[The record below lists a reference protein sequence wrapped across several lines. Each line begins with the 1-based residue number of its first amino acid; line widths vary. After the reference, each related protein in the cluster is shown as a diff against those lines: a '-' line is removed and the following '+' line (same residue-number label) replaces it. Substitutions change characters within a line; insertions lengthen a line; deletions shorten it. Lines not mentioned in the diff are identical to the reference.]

1 MPGRKVIQVN
11 ANYRYG
17 FNGKEKDKDITSGD
31 LDFGARI
38 YDSRLGRFLSI
49 DRFTGKTAFYSP
61 YIFAGNKPIA
71 AIDYNGDVEIIIT
84 YHKTDRNG
92 KLTVTTYTQIIETV
106 EDIRG
111 ITRDAY
117 KLDVYEKEILM
128 KYPQGPNAYTE
139 YYGWQTSSITQDK
152 ESGKTPEDR
161 EYPGFGGWIAKNLYK
176 LVVKTNPVAKF
187 GDATGYDRDQV
198 TGEYKDP
205 ARARAQA
212 AEAVFDLI
220 TIGKGAIAEK
230 GLEAVLG
237 KYVIGKLKDYAVE
250 QTLTLALKTF
260 GADKTAI
267 LGYHLTK
274 LIIDGKAGKINDIFK
289 LLQKETSIVGKGEDA
304 AKQLNEKFG
313 IDLNIPKDGKAA
325 VTKAVQSVGEDPS
338 KINK

>member
-1 MPGRKVIQVN
+1 MPGRKFAQGGSG
-11 ANYRYG
+11 YRYG
-17 FNGKEKDKDITSGD
+17 FNGKENDKDINEGA

-38 YDSRLGRFLSI
+38 YDARISRFLSV
-49 DRFTGKTAFYSP
+49 DKFTGKTAFYSP

-92 KLTVTTYTQIIETV
+92 KLSTTTATYIIETV

-117 KLDVYEKEILM
+117 KLDVYEKEVLM
-128 KYPQGPNAYTE
+128 TQTNGNSTVSW
-139 YYGWQTSSITQDK
+139 YGWQTSSITQDK
-152 ESGKTPEDR
+152 ESGKTPEER

-176 LVVKTNPVAKF
+176 LVVKTNPVAKWA
-187 GDATGYDRDQV
+187 DATGYDRDQV

-212 AEAVFDLI
+212 AEAIFDII
-220 TIGKGAIAEK
+220 TIGKGAIAEQS
-230 GLEAVLG
+230 LEKVLG
-237 KYVIGKLKDYAVE
+237 KYVVGKLKDYAVE

-267 LGYHLTK
+267 FGYHLTK
-274 LIIDGKAGKINDIFK
+274 LIVDGKAGKINDIFK
-289 LLQKETSIVGKGEDA
+289 LLQKATSLAGKGMDA
-304 AKQLNEKFG
+304 EKQLSENFG
-313 IDLNIPKDGKAA
+313 IDLNLPKDGKAA
-325 VTKAVQSVGEDPS
+325 VTKAVQSAGEDPS